1 MLAAVQ
7 GNGGVE
13 EEEEEEEGQ
22 GLKIAEIV
30 KDTAVSTGGGVS
42 GPTVQVIC
50 FIFLLAAPLVS
61 SIWM

>member
-7 GNGGVE
+7 GNGGV